1 MPYIDI
7 DIDVDEYISSCSRR
21 DIQELIK
28 TLVEYDHLPSSV
40 LDERGNVADPIKR
53 GHGETE
59 FIQKLEKISE
69 KYYSLSSEEEEFF
82 NKLFKK
88 YL

>member
-1 MPYIDI
+1 MPSI
-7 DIDVDEYISSCSRR
+7 DIDVDEYISSCYSR

-40 LDERGNVADPIKR
+40 LDERGNVPDPIKR

-82 NKLFKK
+82 DKLFKK

>member
-7 DIDVDEYISSCSRR
+7 DINVDDYLSSCSNR

-28 TLVEYDHLPSSV
+28 TLVEYDYLPSSV
-40 LDERGNVADPIKR
+40 LDETGNVPDPIKR
-53 GHGETE
+53 GHDETE

-82 NKLFKK
+82 DKLFKK

>member
-1 MPYIDI
+1 MPYI
-7 DIDVDEYISSCSRR
+7 DIDVDEYISSCYSR

-40 LDERGNVADPIKR
+40 LDENGNVSEPIKR
-53 GHGETE
+53 GHGESE
-59 FIQKLEKISE
+59 FFHKLEKISG
-69 KYYSLSSEEEEFF
+69 KYYSLTSEEEEFF

>member
-1 MPYIDI
+1 MPSI
-7 DIDVDEYISSCSRR
+7 DIDVDEYISSCYRR

-40 LDERGNVADPIKR
+40 LDERGNVPDPIKR

-82 NKLFKK
+82 DKLFKK